1 MLAVKISSYI
11 STELFVPTFIFAP
24 FKKQIIMMIAL
35 GGVLLFTFRMHFIPV
50 LVAVPVPCT
59 VHCTTLDPHPDSS
72 HNFHDYIPGIA

>member
-11 STELFVPTFIFAP
+11 GTELFVPTFIFAP

-35 GGVLLFTFRMHFIPV
+35 GDVLLFTFRMHFIPV
-50 LVAVPVPCT
+50 LVAVP